1 MININKMN
9 NFLHLFTWGAY
20 LFYFFLK
27 MLIFNLQFSINK
39 LTYKKDGSFERKLNI
54 TLLLKTFYG
63 FLLNI
68 LWIFL
73 ISYSIVMATYKQTK
87 LSGGHFFLQIIIKTW
102 HLHSVLSF
110 LQRRDPRF
118 SFSSSGTLANVMF

>member
-1 MININKMN
+1 
-9 NFLHLFTWGAY
+9 
-20 LFYFFLK
+20 

-73 ISYSIVMATYKQTK
+73 ISCSIVMATHKQTK
-87 LSGGHFFLQIIIKTW
+87 LSGGHFFLQIIIKT
-102 HLHSVLSF
+102 
-110 LQRRDPRF
+110 
-118 SFSSSGTLANVMF
+118 